1 MLTPFHKYSTMIVTA
16 IGIQTLTTL
25 TSTDALSS
33 IPAAKLRTRLTRLL
47 APLLTR
53 LTLSILTV
61 LTLTLAGCATPG
73 GQNGTVAAPRP
84 IDPAVAAE
92 AAKQSELA
100 VQQEAMEFSR
110 LQAIFWPIALA
121 AKPLCPTRFSGSIGP
136 SPGTLIG
143 MRESVRPILR
153 RLLGMDE
160 RLTFTEIVDETPA
173 HKAGMQAGDILTGID
188 GTVLPVSKDALKMY
202 FERIHAAA
210 IKGVPVSL
218 QLERKGVALS
228 LNVPVERV
236 CASIVLP
243 MAADTVSAFAAGRAV
258 LVTRGMMRFANDRE
272 LAIVIAHEVAHIAL
286 GHTLKD
292 KDEVAPTNSG
302 AARGSTVLGM
312 PSGNSTAP
320 VAIPVEPSKQSQQI
334 RELDSDVVG
343 AYLVAAAGL
352 PVTDAANFWRRMAAN
367 YPASIQTSHMRTHP
381 ASPERFIELERAVK
395 DVEQRQANNQAL
407 IARLKSGKQTVALGK
422 ITPIG
427 PWTVTML
434 NERYISP
441 ISSAS
446 GLALAPVAPRPNAP
460 VQAYKVMAPV
470 KTQ

>member
-1 MLTPFHKYSTMIVTA
+1 MVAQGRWLTPFYKNETMTVANRCTPIRTPSGLPA
-16 IGIQTLTTL
+16 RQ
-25 TSTDALSS
+25 
-33 IPAAKLRTRLTRLL
+33 PAASQPTAWL
-47 APLLTR
+47 APL
-53 LTLSILTV
+53 TLAVSLA
-61 LTLTLAGCATPG
+61 LAGCATPG
-73 GQNGTVAAPRP
+73 GPNNGSAAAGP
-84 IDPAVAAE
+84 IDPAVAVE

-100 VQQEAMEFSR
+100 VQQEAQEFSR
-110 LQAIFWPIALA
+110 LQSIFWPIALA

-153 RLLGMDE
+153 KLLGMDE

-218 QLERKGVALS
+218 QLERKGAPFSVS
-228 LNVPVERV
+228 VPVERV

-292 KDEVAPTNSG
+292 KNEPAAASAD

-312 PSGNSTAP
+312 PSGTSNPAP
-320 VAIPVEPSKQSQQI
+320 AASAEPSKLSQQTK
-334 RELDSDVVG
+334 ELDADVVG

-367 YPASIQTSHMRTHP
+367 YPASIQTSHLRTHP
-381 ASPERFIELERAVK
+381 ASPERFLELERAVR
-395 DVEQRQANNQAL
+395 DVEQRQANNQPL
-407 IARLKSGKQTVALGK
+407 VARLKSGKQTVALGK

-446 GLALAPVAPRPNAP
+446 GLPLVAVAPRMTPQVQALKVNAP
-460 VQAYKVMAPV
+460 AKLQ
-470 KTQ
+470 